1 MNAIDSFTVND
12 RKGNDVN
19 LSAYRG
25 NVLLNV
31 NTATGCG
38 FTPHY
43 EPTADMADVK
53 KTVEE
58 ML

>member
-1 MNAIDSFTVND
+1 MNTIYDYMGKD
-12 RKGNDVN
+12 RKGSDVN

-25 NVLLNV
+25 KALLIV
-31 NTATGCG
+31 NTATGCV

-53 KTVEE
+53 KAVEE